1 MRFSLYNRKYLNQ
14 YKGGILNLYAEIIL
28 NSEAIEIDR
37 PFTYKVPLDMEEK
50 VKVGQIVKVP
60 FGVRSK
66 PVEGFILDLKAEE
79 EMKVSFKMKNILF
92 VENEEPVITEDDLKL
107 INFLREEYLCKYI
120 DAIRLLIPVGIL
132 KGAKSKSRNVIV
144 FINDNLEKIKNK
156 DGYIEIIDFIKRNTG
171 KYTKTELS
179 KEHGFSIYKLNKLM
193 EHGLIKSEE
202 EIVFRYNTR
211 EYNKDVQKNLT
222 VEQSMAIKEIEE
234 SEENLILLKG
244 VTGSGK
250 TEVYMRI
257 VEKTLEEGKSAIV
270 LVPEIALTPQM
281 IERFKGRFG
290 SNVALFHSKLSDGE
304 RFDEWYRVKEG
315 KASLIIG
322 ARSAIFLPAKNLGL
336 IIIDEEHENTY
347 KSDQN
352 PKYQTKEVAEYI
364 AKLKGC
370 KVILGSATPTIESYY
385 RAISGEMKLV
395 ELNHRVDNKPMPKMM
410 LVDMREELRS
420 GNKSLFSRRLYASMK
435 EKLEK
440 GEQIILFLNR
450 RGFST
455 FVSCRSC
462 GYVFHCEDCD
472 ISMTYH
478 KNGFLVCHYCG
489 KTKKQPNLCPKCGSK
504 YVKFFGAGTERVEEE
519 VRRYFKN
526 ARILRMDVDTTRAKD
541 SHEKIY
547 NAFKARE
554 ADILIGT
561 QMVSKGLDFPNVTL
575 VGILAADMS
584 LNLPD
589 YRAAERS
596 FQIITQVA
604 GRAGRGDKE
613 GEVIVQTY
621 TPEHYSLQYAKKY
634 DYENFYEKEFTI
646 RAMMGYPPFGR
657 ILLINGSGKNEDELR
672 KQMIYLGEK
681 VKEKAEEFGGLEVL
695 GPTPCIIYRIK
706 ENYRWQI
713 IIKGEFSSKF
723 SKSIKDI
730 LYDKANN
737 VYNDIRVSMD
747 INPNSLS

>member
-79 EMKVSFKMKNILF
+79 EMKVSFKMKSILS

-747 INPNSLS
+747 INPNSLI

>member
-1 MRFSLYNRKYLNQ
+1 M
-14 YKGGILNLYAEIIL
+14 YAEIIL

-50 VKVGQIVKVP
+50 VKVGQMVKVP

-66 PVEGFILDLKAEE
+66 PVEGFILDLKEE
-79 EMKVSFKMKNILF
+79 EINVSFKIKNILS
-92 VENEEPVITEDDLKL
+92 VENEEPVITEEDLKL

-132 KGAKSKSRNVIV
+132 KGAKSKSRSVIV
-144 FINDNLEKIKNK
+144 YIDDNLESIKNS
-156 DGYIEIIDFIKRNTG
+156 DGYLEVINFIKRNTG
-171 KYTKTELS
+171 KYTKSELT
-179 KEHGFSIYKLNKLM
+179 KEHGVSLYKLNKLI
-193 EHGLIKSEE
+193 EHGLIKSEK

-211 EYNKDVQKNLT
+211 EYNKDVEKKLT
-222 VEQSMAIKEIEE
+222 AEQSMAVEAIED

-250 TEVYMRI
+250 TEVYMRL
-257 VEKTLEEGKSAIV
+257 VEKVLTEGKSAIV

-322 ARSAIFLPAKNLGL
+322 ARSAIFLPAKKLGL

-352 PKYQTKEVAEYI
+352 PKYQTKEVAEFI
-364 AKLKGC
+364 SKLKGC

-395 ELNHRVDNKPMPKMM
+395 ELNHRIDNRPMPEMK

-420 GNKSLFSRRLYASMK
+420 GNKSIFSRRLYASMQQ
-435 EKLEK
+435 KLEK

-462 GYVFHCEDCD
+462 GYVFDCENCD

-519 VRRYFKN
+519 VRKYLKN
-526 ARILRMDVDTTRAKD
+526 AKILRMDVDTTRAKD

-547 NAFKARE
+547 NAFKAGE

-575 VGILAADMS
+575 VGILSADMS

-604 GRAGRGDKE
+604 GRAGRGEKE

-634 DYENFYEKEFTI
+634 DYEDFYEKEFTI

-657 ILLINGSGKNEDELR
+657 ILLINGIGKNEDELK
-672 KQMIYLGEK
+672 KQMIFLGKK

-695 GPTPCIIYRIK
+695 GPTPCIIYKIK

-713 IIKGEFSSKF
+713 IVKGEFSSKF
-723 SKSIKDI
+723 SKSIKDL